1 MGFRDYPIQ
10 RKLMLVIMATSSVAL
25 ILFSAVLTIYD
36 YYSSRDQLIN
46 GTVSNAQI
54 LALNSR
60 ATLTFKDRHAAEETL
75 SAVAIRPRILMA
87 GLYDDKKKLFATWRR
102 SGIVLEFPGEPP
114 AAGVHDI
121 GNQIAIVQPVLLED
135 TPIGTLYILRDMGEL
150 NERLWFFAGFMVV
163 MLIGSLLAALA
174 VSSVLQR
181 LISVPI
187 LNLVNTAQAIS
198 ATKDYSLRATSKNT
212 DELGLLVNSF
222 NDMLQQIQTR
232 EDDLRTTKQQLQ
244 DMIDNSTAIICA
256 KSLDGK
262 YMFVNREFERVL
274 KIPNKE
280 VAGKTFYDIFPKE
293 TADRLHSTDKTALA
307 AGRPMTFE
315 EWVALPDGVHTYL
328 SAKFILRDSAG
339 NPYAICNIATDIT
352 ENKRAEAAMRDSE
365 AMFRTLSENAPI
377 GIFRTDSAG
386 RTIYVNPFMLK
397 MTGFSAAELFGNGWQ
412 RLIHPDDAAAV
423 VHEAERTRAQHQVFD
438 LEHRCV
444 VRNGAILWARVL
456 AAPILDPSGSIQSIV
471 GVVIDVTDRKQAL
484 EVIHSLNV
492 DLEKRVEERT
502 QELMRSNK
510 DLEAFAYIASHDLQE
525 PLRTVAGCTQILEQ
539 RYKDKL
545 DADANKLIN
554 YTLDGV
560 SRMKA
565 LIDDLLSY
573 SRLGTAPRAMK
584 EVNASTVVEQ
594 ALQNLESAQA
604 EASAT
609 ITFDPLPIVRGDPI
623 LLTQLFQNLIGNAI
637 KYRGDKPARVQI
649 SARRDQQ
656 DWIFSVRDGGIG
668 IDSKYHERIFLIF
681 QRLHGRELPGTGV
694 GLAIC
699 KRIVEQHGGRIW
711 VESQAG
717 QGATFYVALPAEE
730 GAHGS

>member
-10 RKLMLVIMATSSVAL
+10 RKLMLVIMVTSSVAL

-36 YYSSRDQLIN
+36 YYSSREQLIN

-54 LALNSR
+54 IALNSR
-60 ATLTFKDRHAAEETL
+60 ATLTFNDRRAAEETL

-87 GLYDDKKKLFATWRR
+87 GLYDDKNKLFASWRR
-102 SGIVLEFPGEPP
+102 TGIILDFPAEPP
-114 AAGVHDI
+114 ATGVHNI
-121 GNQIAIVQPVLLED
+121 GNHVAIVQPVLLEEN
-135 TPIGTLYILRDMGEL
+135 PIGTLYILRDMSEL
-150 NERLWFFAGFMVV
+150 NERLWFFAGFMAF

-181 LISVPI
+181 LISTPI

-198 ATKDYSLRATSKNT
+198 ATKDYSLRAASKNT

-222 NDMLQQIQTR
+222 NDMLQQIQTG
-232 EDDLRTTKQQLQ
+232 EADLRTAKQQLQ
-244 DMIDNSTAIICA
+244 DMIDNSTAVICA

-262 YMFVNREFERVL
+262 YMFVNREFERIL
-274 KIPNKE
+274 KVPNTE

-293 TADRLHSTDKTALA
+293 TADRLHSTDKIAIA
-307 AGRPMTFE
+307 AGKPMTFE
-315 EWVALPDGVHTYL
+315 EWVTLADGVHTYL
-328 SAKFILRDSAG
+328 SAKFVLRDSAG
-339 NPYAICNIATDIT
+339 KPYAICNIATDIT

-365 AMFRTLSENAPI
+365 TMFRTLSENAPI
-377 GIFRTDSAG
+377 GIFRTNALG
-386 RTIYVNPFMLK
+386 QTIYVNPYMLK
-397 MTGFSAAELFGNGWQ
+397 MTGYSAAELYGNGWQ
-412 RLIHPDDAAAV
+412 RLIHPDDV
-423 VHEAERTRAQHQVFD
+423 ESVIREAERTRAQHLVFD
-438 LEHRCV
+438 MEHRCV
-444 VRNGAILWARVL
+444 MRHGAILWTRVI
-456 AAPILDPSGSIQSIV
+456 AAPILDQAGSIQSLV

-484 EVIHSLNV
+484 EVIHNLNV
-492 DLEKRVEERT
+492 ELEKRVEERT
-502 QELMRSNK
+502 RELMRSNK

-545 DADANKLIN
+545 DPDADKLIN

-560 SRMKA
+560 TRMKA

-584 EVNASTVVEQ
+584 EVNVKTIVDQ
-594 ALQNLESAQA
+594 ALQNLERAQK

-609 ITFDPLPIVRGDPI
+609 ITCDQLPIVRGDTMQ
-623 LLTQLFQNLIGNAI
+623 LTQLFQNLIGNAI
-637 KYRGDKPARVQI
+637 KYRGDKPALVHI

-656 DWIFSVRDGGIG
+656 DWLFSVRDHGIG

-717 QGATFYVALPAEE
+717 QGATFFVALPAGE
-730 GAHGS
+730 GAHGN